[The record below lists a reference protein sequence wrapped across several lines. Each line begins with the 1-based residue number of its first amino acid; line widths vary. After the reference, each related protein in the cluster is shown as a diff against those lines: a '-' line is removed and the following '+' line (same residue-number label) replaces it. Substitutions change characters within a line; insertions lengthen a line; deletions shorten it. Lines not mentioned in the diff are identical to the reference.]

1 MELRVRRNA
10 RQVAKIGLASVVLC
24 GRNAGNKK
32 RQPEPPFFIDR
43 IKHQFRHAVKTLF
56 LFDLRFTAQILDQCR
71 DLFLLRLLAEFV
83 FHLVK

>member
-1 MELRVRRNA
+1 MELRVWRNA

-32 RQPEPPFFIDR
+32 RQPKPPFLGR
-43 IKHQFRHAVKTLF
+43 IKQQPYHAVKTLF